1 MRQVYLTV
9 FVLVVFVFRGQ
20 VADMQFIL
28 LFFGVIGEWVC
39 FHNPGV
45 KAWFANIQA
54 ICLPTQTNGGL
65 FVVEARFAGL

>member
-1 MRQVYLTV
+1 MRQVYLPV
-9 FVLVVFVFRGQ
+9 FVLDVFDFRGQ

-54 ICLPTQTNGGL
+54 ICLPTRTNGGL